1 MQGQQWL
8 PQQTGAN
15 TATVTREQGIR
26 HCVVELGWSDVCEC
40 VCVPLHLDWKR
51 EKHWRWNNEKGRY
64 RTERCKLMGVF
75 TRHAHQPDS
84 WKPGHRCVYYYACE
98 IWRGASKITFFF
110 MRILF
115 TGAKRGHLNR
125 SEHLCVFNKTEHQ
138 HITAH
143 AQKRMML
150 RMRSGWAPAGQCG
163 CS

>member
-1 MQGQQWL
+1 MQGQQRL

-26 HCVVELGWSDVCEC
+26 HCVVELGWSDVFEC

-51 EKHWRWNNEKGRY
+51 GKHWRWNNEKRRY

-75 TRHAHQPDS
+75 THHAHQPDS
-84 WKPGHRCVYYYACE
+84 WKPGHRCVYHYACQ
-98 IWRGASKITFFF
+98 IWRGASKMTFFF
-110 MRILF
+110 MQVLF
-115 TGAKRGHLNR
+115 TGAKWGQIDR
-125 SEHLCVFNKTEHQ
+125 SQHLCVFKTEHQ

-150 RMRSGWAPAGQCG
+150 RRRSGWAPAGQCVG
-163 CS
+163 S